1 MKKFFKILFFTFY
14 KFWVWNILF
23 FFLIEFCKA
32 CVIHGL
38 VRNSSFFLFSY
49 LSDAFVSNRLSVL
62 ERYQFIEKLISFF
75 LLHKVC
81 FQSVWSSF
89 IQSYLKTLNFAAGSF
104 VKKSLTKKIGSGRWS
119 ENVDHV
125 ILLDSISSK
134 EVELEVLEILIGK
147 SKSGNIK
154 FELSVS
160 IKLFNESGILYFN
173 KSILK
178 LPNKNIV
185 LEYSFCSFNYNGEII
200 SVIKSF
206 IWSLR

>member
-1 MKKFFKILFFTFY
+1 M
-14 KFWVWNILF
+14 
-23 FFLIEFCKA
+23 
-32 CVIHGL
+32 
-38 VRNSSFFLFSY
+38 
-49 LSDAFVSNRLSVL
+49 
-62 ERYQFIEKLISFF
+62 
-75 LLHKVC
+75 
-81 FQSVWSSF
+81 
-89 IQSYLKTLNFAAGSF
+89 NFAAGSF
-104 VKKSLTKKIGSGRWS
+104 VKKSLTKKIDSGRWS

-134 EVELEVLEILIGK
+134 EVELDVLEILIGK

-160 IKLFNESGILYFN
+160 KLFNESGILYFN

-185 LEYSFCSFNYNGEII
+185 LEYSFCNFNYNGEII

-206 IWSLR
+206 I

>member
-14 KFWVWNILF
+14 KFWVWNIWF

-104 VKKSLTKKIGSGRWS
+104 VRKSLTKKIDSGRWS
-119 ENVDHV
+119 EML
-125 ILLDSISSK
+125 IMWYYLIQFLLK
-134 EVELEVLEILIGK
+134 K
-147 SKSGNIK
+147 
-154 FELSVS
+154 LS
-160 IKLFNESGILYFN
+160 
-173 KSILK
+173 
-178 LPNKNIV
+178 
-185 LEYSFCSFNYNGEII
+185 
-200 SVIKSF
+200 
-206 IWSLR
+206 

>member
-1 MKKFFKILFFTFY
+1 M
-14 KFWVWNILF
+14 
-23 FFLIEFCKA
+23 
-32 CVIHGL
+32 
-38 VRNSSFFLFSY
+38 
-49 LSDAFVSNRLSVL
+49 
-62 ERYQFIEKLISFF
+62 
-75 LLHKVC
+75 
-81 FQSVWSSF
+81 
-89 IQSYLKTLNFAAGSF
+89 NFAAGSF
-104 VKKSLTKKIGSGRWS
+104 VKKSLTKKIDSGRWS
-119 ENVDHV
+119 ENVDHM

-206 IWSLR
+206 I